1 MPKVKYDVRYL
12 PLFYEEL
19 DRDVSYIAFKLKN
32 PDAANDL
39 PDSVESAVR
48 NLSKKPVRS

>member
-1 MPKVKYDVRYL
+1 MPKVKYDLRYL

-19 DRDVSYIAFKLKN
+19 DRDVSYIAIKLKN

-39 PDSVESAVR
+39 LDDVESAIM
-48 NLSKKPVRS
+48 